1 MKTPFAVAL
10 AACGLSQTQAA
21 EFFGVQPDTVK
32 SWGAGRN
39 RVPPG
44 VWEQLAELFEQ
55 IEQLAD
61 VIIEAVEAIEEGGEV
76 ELWVELPG
84 RLPGN
89 AELMA
94 VARAQMTLGSRPRLH
109 PAQAGETNPRG
120 GSAEEIAA
128 QLGRTIEGVR
138 ARTIKR

>member
-21 EFFGVQPDTVK
+21 DFFGVRLDTVK

-44 VWEQLAELFEQ
+44 VWEQLGELFEQ
-55 IEQLAD
+55 IERLAD
-61 VIIEAVEAIEEGGEV
+61 VILEAVETVEEEGGA

-94 VARAQMTLGSRPRLH
+94 LARAQMTLGSRPRLH
-109 PAQAGETNPRG
+109 PAVPGEAAPRG
-120 GSAEEIAA
+120 VLRLAAEAE
-128 QLGRTIEGVR
+128 Q
-138 ARTIKR
+138 